1 MARTEKYFIGPDLLG
16 DIRRVIG
23 RVDDEPISST
33 TTRIPT
39 RLQNVPRA
47 GGSNR
52 LRYVEWTAEWPATM
66 TATFTFLGSTQTAT
80 AVNAFA
86 GAGPGKGWVAKHQGT
101 WHLAV
106 VNLTMQ
112 PSYVATDIQLLGHD
126 GENGGILKW
135 FSVTTCATATAS
147 V

>member
-1 MARTEKYFIGPDLLG
+1 MPRTEKYFLGPGLLS
-16 DIRRVIG
+16 DIRQALL
-23 RVDDEPISST
+23 RVDAIAPST
-33 TTRIPT
+33 SGAVTDVLLD
-39 RLQNVPRA
+39 RLPERGRA
-47 GGSNR
+47 AP

-106 VNLTMQ
+106 VNLKMQ

-135 FSVTTCATATAS
+135 YSVTQCGTATAS
-147 V
+147 